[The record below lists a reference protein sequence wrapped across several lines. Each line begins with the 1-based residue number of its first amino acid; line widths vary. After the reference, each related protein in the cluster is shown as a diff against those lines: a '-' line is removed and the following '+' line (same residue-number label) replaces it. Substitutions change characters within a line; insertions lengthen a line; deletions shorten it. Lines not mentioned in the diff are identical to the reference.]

1 MIEAIM
7 ATASEKMGKA
17 VEAAKDDFATVR
29 TGRANPQLFQKLL
42 VDYYGTP
49 TPIGQLGSLQNPEAR
64 TIVITPYDK
73 SALKA
78 IEQAIRDMPNLGA
91 EPTNDGNLVRV
102 SLPDLTEDRRRE
114 YVKLAKTKAEDH
126 RVSVRNIRRKAKD
139 ELEALKKDGLAGDDD
154 LARAEKDL
162 EALTKTH
169 VDSID
174 EALKRKEAEL
184 LEV

>member
-1 MIEAIM
+1 MIETIM

-17 VEAAKDDFATVR
+17 VDAAKDDFATVR

-139 ELEALKKDGLAGDDD
+139 ELDALKKDGLAGDDD